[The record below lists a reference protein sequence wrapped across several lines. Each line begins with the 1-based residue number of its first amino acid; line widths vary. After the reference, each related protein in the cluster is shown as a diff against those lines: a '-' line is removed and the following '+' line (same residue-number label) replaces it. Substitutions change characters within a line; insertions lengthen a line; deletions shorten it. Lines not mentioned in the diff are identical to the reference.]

1 MRFPQRL
8 TRMIY
13 IPSRDLLVGA
23 DVAGKLHAFDRDLNL
38 LQSSPDIGYSVPIN
52 AITSDAE
59 YVYTRNRRG
68 SIAKW
73 KLPELEPLDV
83 YDDLL
88 LKDDA
93 ELWPDEVPSPAAN
106 RGIGV
111 LNGRLYANNG
121 FLQVVV
127 LDTQTFNIIAIRPA
141 LSQEAFID
149 CINTEL
155 PMFQAVS
162 QTDGTV
168 FLGDLATNEFPVQI
182 KIDGN
187 NVHWVKHDGRH
198 NRFWATQ
205 DAGLDSEKNIRNG
218 VVTFDYNGQ
227 DIRSFPFTKDDVEFL
242 EFNEDYTRAFVGG
255 FDAHVY
261 VFNNEER
268 ALRLHKVLGPLP
280 YQIINACYIGSGE
293 LAVLLQNGEIYRIT
307 IDGRILGSSEF
318 AARCVWAIEPQPGVP
333 NTFYCATDQGI
344 QIISCSTTS
353 YKSVDIE
360 KRASHAH
367 AFGIVR
373 RVQPLTD
380 GSYLA
385 IAQSRTIFRANS
397 HGDLDWHRRLLGVP
411 RSLSLSDDQTRAL
424 VSTDAGEAFEIDV
437 NTGDT
442 VHDYSTDQPVWL
454 ATFGPQSQRVFG
466 TKNGEL
472 HVWSDRWDPIGK
484 ITLPNYVKRSIR
496 HEDKLFVVGAFGL
509 IEVDLEELSLKKEWG
524 ELLVNT
530 KENATIIDGYVHVC
544 CYGYQMG
551 SYRYEDSEMVYLLED
566 FRDFPKGLASFRG
579 KDGAPIL
586 LVGGRGGYLSAYRT
600 ENGIPQKVRTVYL

>member
-280 YQIINACYIGSGE
+280 YQII
-293 LAVLLQNGEIYRIT
+293 
-307 IDGRILGSSEF
+307 
-318 AARCVWAIEPQPGVP
+318 
-333 NTFYCATDQGI
+333 
-344 QIISCSTTS
+344 SCSTTS